1 MNRAYEIYN
10 ANHVLVETLYGV
22 SPARAEKAAAKVGG
36 YVVLARI

>member
-10 ANHVLVETLYGV
+10 SRDILVETLYGV
-22 SPARAEKAAAKVGG
+22 SPARAEAAAKKVGG